1 MSSALSETKGAQDA
15 LQRRAE
21 AIAAGARRARVWIGD
36 VRGSAQSVANEAESL
51 IEEARRAES
60 LARKLARSAGR
71 RMCVGVYGASQ
82 QGKSYLVSVLARP
95 PGKSELRVRLGGE
108 TRDFVREINP
118 QGGKESTG
126 LVTRFSTAPSD
137 GPQDDAHPV
146 ELLLLTETDFVKIL
160 ANSFQSDFD
169 QNNVQTPP
177 PKGDAVRAA
186 LAAAEKRRGKA
197 VVAPHL
203 DEIVVSELAEYFRRN
218 FRNRWQDL
226 EPVGYWSKVI
236 ELLPMLPIEARADV
250 YSVLWG
256 GIEEFTAMF
265 RLLAGALERLGHPD
279 EVLTEMRALIPRDTS
294 IIDVATLE
302 QQLGT
307 KEDENDRL
315 AVRARKADQLG
326 AVVEL
331 PRAVLTA
338 LIAEL
343 RITVDESPWPMFEHT
358 DLLDFPGARSR
369 LKLVALPSDAEERT
383 ILVRRLLLRGKIAYL
398 FQRYSEERE
407 LTAMLLCMGNKQ
419 NEVPD
424 LGTLV
429 QQWLDLT
436 HGSTSAARRQIPTA
450 LFLVLTMMDLEF
462 LPKAGETEEALAK
475 KWDIRLHASL
485 YEPYA
490 RGGWVDDFDGKPFN
504 NTVMLRNPNFRQDHL
519 IEYEL
524 EAGTEQPK
532 QPLFEIGVSKRN
544 RAYIDSL
551 ERSFVQSEKTATY
564 VADPRAV
571 WDSIFAMNDG
581 GVRYI
586 VEKLTAVSNPDLK
599 LGQVAQR
606 LRDGIGPLHANLNR
620 FYFGLDEAARREKEG
635 MLRQLR
641 SGLQKAFRPRGF
653 RPFPRFLEALMVS
666 ERDLREIALNVA
678 SMRIDPAAP
687 EFAAEPEEEDDIFSA
702 SRAVVKPKPRA
713 DRPAAFGRLVTQYW
727 IGVLRRLPQD
737 TALLESMKVP
747 ARLAND
753 IADQLIIGAE
763 RLRLGERIAERVRE
777 ATDLAALRWDD
788 VADRIVAIALYQLN
802 AFVAELGFHDM
813 PLDERPGFPEGDA
826 NPERRVFAPMPDPGR
841 ELPMLGDTPE
851 TFEVRRFVDWGIG
864 FLAMGTAN
872 LSFGG
877 GRELSE
883 VQNRALG
890 EILHALATE

>member
-1 MSSALSETKGAQDA
+1 MSDLSGQQEALA
-15 LQRRAE
+15 RRAQ
-21 AIAAGARRARVWIGD
+21 AIGAGARRARGWVD
-36 VRGSAQSVANEAESL
+36 EVRGSAQSVSNEADSL
-51 IEEARRAES
+51 VDEARRVES
-60 LARKLARSAGR
+60 LARRLARSATR

-95 PGKSELRVRLGGE
+95 PGKADLRARLGEE

-126 LVTRFSTAPSD
+126 LVTRFSTALVD
-137 GPQDDAHPV
+137 GAPDPAHPV
-146 ELLLLTETDFVKIL
+146 ELQLLTETDFVKIL

-169 QNNVQTPP
+169 QNNVVTPP
-177 PKGDAVRAA
+177 PKGDAVRAV
-186 LAAAEKRRGKA
+186 LAEAEKRSGKR

-203 DEIVVSELAEYFRRN
+203 EDVIVSELSEYFHRN

-226 EPVGYWSKVI
+226 EPLRYWPRLI
-236 ELLPMLPIEARADV
+236 ELLPVLPLDARADL
-250 YSVLWG
+250 YAVLWG
-256 GIEEFTAMF
+256 GVAEFTAMF
-265 RLLAGALERLGHPD
+265 RLLAGALEKLGHPAA
-279 EVLTEMRALIPRDTS
+279 VATEMRALIPRDTS

-307 KEDENDRL
+307 KQDEEDRL
-315 AVRARKADQLG
+315 TVRPRVGDDLG
-326 AVVEL
+326 PVAEL

-343 RITVDESPWPMFEHT
+343 RITIEEQPWPMFEHT

-369 LKLVALPSDAEERT
+369 LKLTVLPSDPEERA

-436 HGSTSAARRQIPTA
+436 HGTNAAARRQIPNA

-462 LPKAGETEEALAK
+462 LPKAGETTEAIGK

-490 RGGWVDDFDGKPFN
+490 RSGWVDDFDGKPFD

-524 EAGTEQPK
+524 QPGTEQPK
-532 QPLFEIGVSKRN
+532 QPLVEIGISKRN
-544 RAYIDSL
+544 KSYIDAL
-551 ERSFVQSEKTATY
+551 ESAFVESATVAKY
-564 VADPRAV
+564 VADPREA

-581 GVRYI
+581 GVRHI
-586 VEKLTAVSNPDLK
+586 VERLSGVSNPELK
-599 LGQVAQR
+599 LIQVGQR
-606 LRDGIGPLHANLNR
+606 LSEGVASLYANLKR
-620 FYFGLDEAARREKEG
+620 FYFGLDETARREKEEQ
-635 MLRQLR
+635 LRQIR
-641 SGLQKAFRPRGF
+641 TTLQRAFRPADF
-653 RPFPRFLEALMVS
+653 RPFLRFLEGLMAN

-678 SMRIDPAAP
+678 AMRVDAAMQDLAP
-687 EFAAEPEEEDDIFSA
+687 EADDADDDDIFATSTRTA
-702 SRAVVKPKPRA
+702 VKPRPVA
-713 DRPAAFGRLVTQYW
+713 DRAALFGRLAQQHW
-727 IGVLRRLPQD
+727 IGTLRRLPQD
-737 TALLESMKVP
+737 AAMLAHFKLP
-747 ARLAND
+747 ARVVND
-753 IADQLIIGAE
+753 VADQLIIGAE
-763 RLRLGERIAERVRE
+763 RLHLAERIAGRVRE

-788 VADRIVAIALYQLN
+788 IVDRLVATALHQLN
-802 AFVAELGFHDM
+802 AYVAALGYHDV
-813 PLDERPGFPEGDA
+813 PYDERPGFPEGDP
-826 NPERRVFAPMPDPGR
+826 NPQRRIFAPMPDPGR
-841 ELPMLGDTPE
+841 DLPILGEVPA
-851 TFEVRRFVDWGIG
+851 TFERQRFIDWGIALFALG
-864 FLAMGTAN
+864 IAN

-877 GRELSE
+877 GRELTE
-883 VQNRALG
+883 PQNSALG
-890 EILHALATE
+890 EILRSLATE